1 MFFKRDK
8 NPDEQNN
15 LYISIDGR
23 SIGISF
29 YTGFICDYSDRRI
42 HIAGETVRPLESLFT
57 DILYGFK
64 HENKKP
70 IDNIYVVLEN
80 PWVKEIYTTIKEK
93 RQKPFEVT
101 NTIINDLVNK
111 DIKNNT
117 TTANDVAL
125 SYAIEHIKLN
135 GYSYDE
141 PVGKISEEIEIS
153 LTKFYGDKE
162 IIEITHKTINEFW
175 NKTKI
180 TYVSGPEY
188 LFKIGK
194 NLCALNDMFVMLGST
209 DTTIRLYSQCVITEK
224 IVIPYGYQNLLQKLN
239 LKWGTISSETVN
251 WLNMFINN
259 SLDEKEKLR
268 IESDLREAIIEYID
282 LFNKAN
288 YRKTSFVLERP
299 ITIFGADDTWN
310 KLLIYMLKN
319 KYFGEIFPHIDNSN
333 IVNISDKIRDLKGDL
348 LIGVY
353 FRMNTL
359 LK

>member
-1 MFFKRDK
+1 MFFKRNK

-42 HIAGETVRPLESLFT
+42 HIAGESVRPIEALFT

-70 IDNIYVVLEN
+70 IDNIYVILEN
-80 PWVKEIYTTIKEK
+80 PWVKEVYTTIKD
-93 RQKPFEVT
+93 RRLKPFVVT
-101 NTIINDLVNK
+101 ESTISDLINK
-111 DIKNNT
+111 DIKNNQ
-117 TTANDVAL
+117 NDNKNVGL
-125 SYAIEHIKLN
+125 SYAVEHIKLN

-162 IIEITHKTINEFW
+162 IIDTTQKIVNDFW

-180 TYVSGPEY
+180 SYVTGPEY

-194 NLCALNDMFVMLGST
+194 NLCALNDMFIMLGST
-209 DTTIRLYSQCVITEK
+209 DTTIRLYSQCIVTEK
-224 IVIPYGYQNLLQKLN
+224 IIIPYGYQNLLQKLN
-239 LKWGTISSETVN
+239 QKWSTASTDTAN
-251 WLNMFINN
+251 WLNLFLKN
-259 SLDEKEKLR
+259 SLDEKEKNR
-268 IESDLREAIIEYID
+268 IESDLKEAILDYID

-288 YRKTSFVLERP
+288 YQKTSFILERP
-299 ITIFGADDTWN
+299 ITVFGADDNWN

-319 KYFGEIFPHIDNSN
+319 KYFGEIFPHIENSN
-333 IVNISDKIRDLKGDL
+333 IVNITDKIRDLKGDL